1 LRKKRRR
8 YEAMLAQLDR
18 IGEDQISLTDP
29 DSRAMGAAHTRVA
42 VGYNAQVA
50 VEAKNK
56 MIIEQAVTNQ
66 VVDMGLLTQTAE
78 PARDISRG
86 RNDRRRRRPRLLQN
100 RRHRG
105 LREGRLHS
113 SCPQA
118 STRIDGARGFHP
130 QGRVPIRRRGD
141 AYVCPAG
148 QLLMSI
154 RHGRLRDLEKI
165 EYGRSADSAAR
176 KRPRVRADLRL
187 SVRCFHALLCHPA
200 VTRGNMTKQDTLNYS
215 AHFR

>member
-1 LRKKRRR
+1 MSLSERRTLGRLTRSIRRAAAAILRLSRAARRERHRRRRDGQRGAHEKFAEKIEALRKKRGR

-29 DSRAMGAAHTRVA
+29 NSRAMAAARTRVA

-50 VEAKNK
+50 VDAKNK
-56 MIIEQAVTNQ
+56 LIVEQAVTNQ
-66 VVDMGLLTQTAE
+66 IVDMGLLTQTAE

-118 STRIDGARGFHP
+118 STRIDGARGFH
-130 QGRVPIRRRGD
+130 RVLADDLAHVEKLGQHAVASQRRD
-141 AYVCPAG
+141 MP
-148 QLLMSI
+148 
-154 RHGRLRDLEKI
+154 
-165 EYGRSADSAAR
+165 
-176 KRPRVRADLRL
+176 
-187 SVRCFHALLCHPA
+187 
-200 VTRGNMTKQDTLNYS
+200 
-215 AHFR
+215 